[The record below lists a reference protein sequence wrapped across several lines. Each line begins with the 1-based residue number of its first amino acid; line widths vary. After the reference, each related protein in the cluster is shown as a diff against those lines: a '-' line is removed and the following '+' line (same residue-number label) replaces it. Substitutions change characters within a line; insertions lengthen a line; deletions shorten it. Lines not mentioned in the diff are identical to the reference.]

1 MNVSQLSL
9 LLPLACVVACNSAV
23 QPDGAG
29 VRKTAG
35 PEDGAEPLIDAADSA
50 PPEVTSLP
58 SPGKPTIGPP
68 TAKAENSKILRDH
81 FAVSDNAIEGLRAFA
96 DALPQKGTLWIGQL
110 KGNGGRDVVIY
121 IPSVAR
127 DDAPVELVFHF
138 HGTYSE
144 NIAKPQDGVP
154 KKSWVGWDRLEQ
166 TMLAIADLGRGDP
179 RNFVLVYPISSGKR
193 LEPGH
198 RGWSNK
204 MYDRMWMKRAK
215 EPGYRD
221 SFDQLHREAVAVI
234 TTELGVHPSRVNTG
248 VIAEGHSAGGIALKN
263 IAEVGTDLVEEY
275 IFLDASFETWA
286 DGVYRAVTAQGSSTL
301 VTIVLT
307 DGGIA
312 DPYGKHDP
320 WCVKRPLD
328 AAAWKK
334 SQAWCGEDLGR
345 SPAGSKKTCEQLRD
359 AAADWELER
368 DWCEALKLDDLSTY
382 RSVYLHRTKVPHGK
396 QPRHF
401 SGGLE
406 LPADRFDAAAT
417 P

>member
-1 MNVSQLSL
+1 MTRFRAA
-9 LLPLACVVACNSAV
+9 LACILMTGCNAAA
-23 QPDGAG
+23 QPDSAP

-35 PEDGAEPLIDAADSA
+35 PEDGAEPLIDAADA
-50 PPEVTSLP
+50 MPPASTLP
-58 SPGKPTIGPP
+58 SPQVKPTIGPP
-68 TAKAENSKILRDH
+68 KAFDQRAESKILRDH
-81 FAVSDNAIEGLRAFA
+81 FAVSDNAIEGLRNFA

-110 KGNGGRDVVIY
+110 EGNGGRDVVIY
-121 IPSVAR
+121 IPDNAH
-127 DDAPVELVFHF
+127 DEAPTKLVFHF

-166 TMLAIADLGRGDP
+166 TMLAISELSESDH
-179 RNFVLVYPISSGKR
+179 RNFVLVYPISAGKR
-193 LEPGH
+193 LEPEH

-204 MYDRMWMKRAK
+204 MYDRMWMKPAK
-215 EPGYRD
+215 APGYRD
-221 SFDQLHREAVAVI
+221 SFATLHRNAVEVL
-234 TTELGVHPSRVNTG
+234 TKELGVHPSKIGKT

-263 IAEVGTDLVEEY
+263 VAEVGTDLVEEY

-286 DGVYRAVTAQGSSTL
+286 DGTYRATREQGGDTL

-328 AAAWKK
+328 AASWKK
-334 SQAWCGEDLGR
+334 HEAWCGKDLGR
-345 SPAGSKKTCEQLRD
+345 KPSGSKKTCESLRD
-359 AAADWELER
+359 AAALWELER
-368 DWCEALKLDDLSTY
+368 DWCEDLRVDDLST
-382 RSVYLHRTKVPHGK
+382 RRFLYLHRTKVPHGK

-406 LPADRFDAAAT
+406 LPKDRFESAAT